1 MRAKRRRGE
10 SGGEEPQL
18 VHGWSIELGCVFYP
32 VCFLHSLKY
41 SGFNFYVAKTKAASF
56 RFVLPPQWRSKE
68 TDELAQAPKRRDLI

>member
-41 SGFNFYVAKTKAASF
+41 TGFNFYVAKTK
-56 RFVLPPQWRSKE
+56 PPHFALCCRPSGGR
-68 TDELAQAPKRRDLI
+68 KRLTSWLRLRNAVT